1 MNNRGFSLW
10 DQFQEKWLSRRG
22 LIRGAAG
29 TMLGADFFRPKVVH
43 ASDDDGEEEQS
54 ACVGPSPIP
63 GGAVGLKPYGIFIHH
78 NPLNPAKAL
87 ADISDPSQITDF
99 DGFVGLTHIRGG
111 GMGTDTTSGAMTGLA
126 FQADMGFNQGKF
138 IGSASVYKQIH
149 DYNVHV
155 DRNDVFCMIPVR
167 HDAVQD
173 DFDSQ
178 RARLR
183 VRGMDVFDCLVR

>member
-29 TMLGADFFRPKVVH
+29 TMLGAGFFRPKVVH

-54 ACVGPSPIP
+54 ACVSPSPIP
-63 GGAVGLKPYGIFIHH
+63 GGAVGLKPYGIFIH

-111 GMGTDTTSGAMTGLA
+111 GMGTEWSHDGFA
-126 FQADMGFNQGKF
+126 FQADMGFSQGKF
-138 IGSASVYKQIH
+138 IGTGGQQH
-149 DYNVHV
+149 
-155 DRNDVFCMIPVR
+155 
-167 HDAVQD
+167 
-173 DFDSQ
+173 
-178 RARLR
+178 
-183 VRGMDVFDCLVR
+183 RGTFAFV